1 MTADDWYTKHDQMA
15 NYATNADCPTMTAW
29 RMTKYKEGRSSFWE
43 RNPYYYAVDRAG
55 NQLPYIDTMY
65 WGMVKKEQVMK
76 LQLRQGKVDFTEGRH
91 SKVNLSD
98 VEPLTSSKA
107 GQRVWY
113 WDGGS
118 GTGSIFFFNYD
129 YPDEPMRKLIRNP
142 KFRQALSHAYHRE
155 DVRKSVYYD
164 TGDLTTGTLSPKG
177 KSFHV
182 NDNAQKIYEKW
193 RDAYVAYDPKKAKKM
208 LDEIGAVDSD
218 GDGYREKPD
227 GSKLLVR
234 LDYPADTNDVHIS
247 KNNLLKRDWNAIGVK
262 TEMNPVSPTTW
273 GDKWAQGQLMSN
285 SAWEV
290 GDNQPLIYAGWVV
303 PVQPG
308 HWAPLHG
315 QAYIMRWSDAE
326 KFKSQKSEDPW
337 HRQPPWLL
345 PEDGEPIDKLWKLYD
360 RARVEPDEMRRMKL
374 LWDIFKIHITDGP
387 FFMGVVAN
395 YPQVV
400 TVKDGLRNVPKK
412 ENLYLGGWV
421 NPGFLVTPGIYAP
434 EAWFWDE
441 PDKHGL

>member
-1 MTADDWYTKHDQMA
+1 
-15 NYATNADCPTMTAW
+15 
-29 RMTKYKEGRSSFWE
+29 
-43 RNPYYYAVDRAG
+43 
-55 NQLPYIDTMY
+55 
-65 WGMVKKEQVMK
+65 
-76 LQLRQGKVDFTEGRH
+76 
-91 SKVNLSD
+91 
-98 VEPLTSSKA
+98 
-107 GQRVWY
+107 
-113 WDGGS
+113 
-118 GTGSIFFFNYD
+118 
-129 YPDEPMRKLIRNP
+129 
-142 KFRQALSHAYHRE
+142 
-155 DVRKSVYYD
+155 
-164 TGDLTTGTLSPKG
+164 
-177 KSFHV
+177 
-182 NDNAQKIYEKW
+182 
-193 RDAYVAYDPKKAKKM
+193 
-208 LDEIGAVDSD
+208 
-218 GDGYREKPD
+218 
-227 GSKLLVR
+227 
-234 LDYPADTNDVHIS
+234 
-247 KNNLLKRDWNAIGVK
+247 
-262 TEMNPVSPTTW
+262 
-273 GDKWAQGQLMSN
+273 MSN

-315 QAYIMRWSDAE
+315 QAYEMRWSDAG
-326 KFKSQKSEDPW
+326 KFKSQKAEDPW

-360 RARVEPDEMRRMKL
+360 QARVEPDEMRRMKL